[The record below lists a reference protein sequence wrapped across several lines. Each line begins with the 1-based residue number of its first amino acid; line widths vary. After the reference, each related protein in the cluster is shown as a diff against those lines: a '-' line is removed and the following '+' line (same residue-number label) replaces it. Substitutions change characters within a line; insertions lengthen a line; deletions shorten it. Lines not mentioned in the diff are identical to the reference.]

1 MSDDNNGKDATYWYA
16 TGMEAYYDEDYEEA
30 VRCFTIAAEMGDA
43 DAQFYLADCYNNG
56 EGVEKD
62 VDTAIDWYARAADN
76 GRSDAWTDLGHIA
89 DEREHYKLAAQM
101 YLRAVELG
109 EKGPKPFLGILYKY
123 RRPVNDFRLSSR
135 WLREA
140 MEDNKVVNDIFYF
153 NWGQNLEFGL
163 GVDPDVEEAKRWYR
177 KTAGHEDAQQA
188 LAELERIYSA
198 PGTPH
203 DWQQN
208 GVAAWNRVYEA
219 WESGR
224 GAEYGLKNMRDDRD
238 EAVRWWIRAAEAGNT
253 RAMIDLAEFFGRGRS
268 YRPLPPDKPQAHYWY
283 RRAAE
288 AGDEEGMRV
297 LAYQYCYG
305 IGVPRDRKEARK
317 WAIRFA
323 RYCYKRNGEVRWYL
337 LDELGIK
344 PRHYRVR
351 RPRTATRRTSFRHLE
366 LWPLIGRTLLFVL
379 AVSAIGLVWH
389 MDRLT
394 FLPISEQEAL
404 ERAETVKVTIPGQTV
419 RPVDGGKEKKLAVGT
434 KVTVLGVY
442 KKRIDR
448 GNSPRVY
455 WTNQQY
461 LLQLRDGSLARGP
474 LMETAVGHPTLLPS
488 GDTVLV
494 KSVKQLKK
502 NPVCQH
508 SEQTSAYP
516 YAYTL
521 EGRKEVYALEDLKM
535 HFPERIAYQ
544 AGGMDAATV
553 QSILADTLA
562 NGRRAFWPT
571 VRYTIYKLTPS
582 TSKSGYFLYPRF
594 QQWSEFRLQRWFRS
608 LLSFLAFVGAVL
620 ILFRWVPRIPRH
632 IREAFDF

>member
-16 TGMEAYYDEDYEEA
+16 TGMEAYYAEDYEEA
-30 VRCFTIAAEMGDA
+30 VRCLTIAAEMGDA
-43 DAQFYLADCYNNG
+43 DAQFYLADCYHQG

-62 VDTAIDWYARAADN
+62 VDAAIDWYARAADN
-76 GRSDAWTDLGHIA
+76 GRKDAWIDLGHIA
-89 DEREHYKLAAQM
+89 DDRMQYKLAALM

-109 EKGPKPFLGILYKY
+109 EKTAKPFLGILYKY
-123 RRPVNDFRLSSR
+123 RRPINDFRQSSR

-140 MEDNKVVNDIFYF
+140 VEENKVVNDLFYF
-153 NWGQNLEFGL
+153 NWGQNLELGL

-177 KTAGHEDAQQA
+177 KAASHEDAQHA

-198 PGTPH
+198 GGTPF

-208 GVAAWNRVYEA
+208 GVKAWNRVYEA
-219 WESGR
+219 WEDGR
-224 GAEYGLKNMRDDRD
+224 GASYSFMTMRDDRD

-253 RAMIDLAEFFGRGRS
+253 AAMINLAEFFGRGRS
-268 YRPLPPDKPQAHYWY
+268 YRPLPADKPQAHYWY

-288 AGDEEGMRV
+288 LGDEEAQRV
-297 LAYQYCYG
+297 LAYHYCYG

-317 WAIRFA
+317 WAILFA
-323 RYCYKRNGEVRWYL
+323 RYCYRKNGEVRWYL

-344 PRHYRVR
+344 PRRYR
-351 RPRTATRRTSFRHLE
+351 RRTRHVI
-366 LWPLIGRTLLFVL
+366 LWPLLGRSLLFVL
-379 AVSAIGLVWH
+379 AVAAIGLVWH

-394 FLPISEQEAL
+394 FVPITEAEAL
-404 ERAETVKVTIPGQTV
+404 ERAETVKVTLPDQTV
-419 RPVDGGKEKKLAVGT
+419 RLVENGKEKKLAVGT

-442 KKRIDR
+442 KQRIDK

-455 WTNQQY
+455 WTNQHY
-461 LLQLRDGSLARGP
+461 LLRLRDGSLAHGP

-488 GDTVLV
+488 GDTVTV
-494 KSVKQLKK
+494 KAVKKVKK
-502 NPVCQH
+502 NPQVQNTGA
-508 SEQTSAYP
+508 TSAYP

-521 EGRKEVYALEDLKM
+521 EGHKEAYALEDLKM

-544 AGGMDAATV
+544 SGGLQQADIEAAR
-553 QSILADTLA
+553 ADTLA

-571 VRYTIYKLTPS
+571 VRYTIYKIIPS
-582 TSKSGYFLYPRF
+582 TGKSGYFLYPRF
-594 QQWSEFRLQRWFRS
+594 QQWSEFRLQRWFRN
-608 LLSFLAFVGAVL
+608 LLSFLAFVGALL

-632 IREAFDF
+632 IREAFDL